1 MKKVMSY
8 NVQSPIYLNGK
19 EYWTSKYTFTNI
31 CDAQKYARKHAPS
44 RIIREENGNSVCI
57 CAKY

>member
-1 MKKVMSY
+1 MSY
-8 NVQSPIYLNGK
+8 NVQRQMYLNGK
-19 EYWTSKYTFTNI
+19 EFWVGKYTFTNI

-57 CAKY
+57 CTKY